1 MARGWESK
9 SVEAQKESMEHSRR
23 RPQAVVSPEQ
33 METERTRDGLLL
45 HRTRVLRDLE
55 GCQNERY
62 RKTLTDGLTFLE
74 AKLTALGWS
83 APH

>member
-45 HRTRVLRDLE
+45 HRTRVLHDLE
-55 GCQNERY
+55 NCRDERY
-62 RKTLTDGLTFLE
+62 RKTLASGLAYLE
-74 AKLTALGWS
+74 SELNTLGWTAS
-83 APH
+83 